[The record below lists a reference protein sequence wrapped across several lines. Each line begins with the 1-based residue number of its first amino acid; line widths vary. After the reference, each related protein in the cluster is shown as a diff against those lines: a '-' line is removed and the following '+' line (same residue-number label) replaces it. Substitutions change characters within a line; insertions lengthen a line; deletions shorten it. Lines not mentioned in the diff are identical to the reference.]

1 MVIKLASEFPNIK
14 IVTVQ
19 KNIRIAK
26 EISYGI
32 EEEQIPYMIETMDA
46 LDEKNVVEK
55 AYKEAAKSKL
65 SIGIA
70 VCESRAIF
78 HFSKL
83 KADEPLFVINNV
95 EDMEKE
101 ELRVYGSNI
110 ARIVKGIPLKKTL
123 LNSL

>member
-1 MVIKLASEFPNIK
+1 MVIKLAREFPNIK

-19 KNIRIAK
+19 KNVGIAK

-32 EEEQIPYMIETMDA
+32 EEEQIPYVLETVYD
-46 LDEKNVVEK
+46 LDEKNIVEK
-55 AYKEAAKSKL
+55 AYEEATKSKL

-70 VCESRAIF
+70 ICESKAIF
-78 HFSKL
+78 HFSRL
-83 KADEPLFVINNV
+83 KVEEPLFVINNI
-95 EDMEKE
+95 EDTEKE

-110 ARIVKGIPLKKTL
+110 ARIVKGIPLKRTL

>member
-46 LDEKNVVEK
+46 LDEKNIVEK
-55 AYKEAAKSKL
+55 AYKEATKSKL

-70 VCESRAIF
+70 ICESRAIF

>member
-1 MVIKLASEFPNIK
+1 
-14 IVTVQ
+14 
-19 KNIRIAK
+19 
-26 EISYGI
+26 
-32 EEEQIPYMIETMDA
+32 MIETMDA
-46 LDEKNVVEK
+46 LDEKNIVEK
-55 AYKEAAKSKL
+55 AYKEATKSKL

-70 VCESRAIF
+70 ICESRAIF

>member
-14 IVTVQ
+14 
-19 KNIRIAK
+19 IAK

-46 LDEKNVVEK
+46 LDEKNIVEK
-55 AYKEAAKSKL
+55 AYKEATKSKL

-70 VCESRAIF
+70 ICESRAIF